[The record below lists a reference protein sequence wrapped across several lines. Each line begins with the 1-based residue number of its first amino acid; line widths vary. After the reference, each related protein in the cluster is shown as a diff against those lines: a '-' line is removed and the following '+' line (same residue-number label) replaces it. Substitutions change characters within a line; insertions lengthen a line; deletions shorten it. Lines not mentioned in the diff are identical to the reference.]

1 MQGNSVHTQIY
12 PPLPDK
18 FKPLLKEGKVYNLSF
33 VQIKKANQLYK
44 PVENDNMI
52 SFTRWTTVE
61 EVIEI
66 PPAFP
71 EIVYFLTPM
80 EKLQSRVD
88 SRESFTGKFVQTW
101 KLYMYK
107 DR

>member
-1 MQGNSVHTQIY
+1 
-12 PPLPDK
+12 
-18 FKPLLKEGKVYNLSF
+18 
-33 VQIKKANQLYK
+33 
-44 PVENDNMI
+44 MI